1 LDGSVAAVE
10 ILMHVSRIT
19 PDHRHNWRKSD
30 IVVLIAELV
39 CVNALHW
46 VSDLDMALTPSRESV
61 STTKFQ
67 RLVCRSKDQL
77 INEALDAY
85 ESVIGAPGHLSF
97 PPSTHPRGATP
108 ALIRPATRAV
118 SA

>member
-30 IVVLIAELV
+30 IVVLIAESV

-46 VSDLDMALTPSRESV
+46 VSDLDMAL
-61 STTKFQ
+61 Q
-67 RLVCRSKDQL
+67 R
-77 INEALDAY
+77 
-85 ESVIGAPGHLSF
+85 
-97 PPSTHPRGATP
+97 
-108 ALIRPATRAV
+108 
-118 SA
+118 